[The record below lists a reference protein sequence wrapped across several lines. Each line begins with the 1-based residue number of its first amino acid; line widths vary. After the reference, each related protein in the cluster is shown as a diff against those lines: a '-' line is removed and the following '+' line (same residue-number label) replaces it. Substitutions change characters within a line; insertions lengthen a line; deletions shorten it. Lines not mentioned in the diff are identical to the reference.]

1 MTVPRDIETAKE
13 RIKNGQCPICGN
25 KIAGQIVMVVDPRL
39 GKVLI
44 CDIHMNK
51 KEKTDEV

>member
-1 MTVPRDIETAKE
+1 MPRDIETAKE

-25 KIAGQIVMVVDPRL
+25 KLAGSIVMVVAPML

-44 CDIHMNK
+44 CDIHMHK